1 MGVTSRSSHS
11 STSDWQPESELTLV
25 YSGTDVTVGSSTG
38 WQTFTLDTPYF
49 YDATNNLVVVVAKT
63 CDDWTSGLQYYYT
76 STSNAVLY
84 RQGDSNL
91 SYAEYPTGTGT
102 RSSYAANV
110 KFDMTFV
117 GGAEITVNPSTMDM
131 GYRPNGAWMR
141 PLEVNVSNL
150 GAPATINAIE
160 PTNSFFSVEGIET
173 PMVLNYGEEVGFEI
187 ATGSTTAGAV
197 NAQLVI
203 AYTDDRAV
211 NMYDLTA
218 IAYDPVCPDVWE
230 LAQVVSSFPYTTNVS
245 GVYDNYQLPGENLDG
260 NDAVYKVTVDEDKL
274 LTAVVSTGENP
285 KVAVYAEDFGG
296 QPGPGIDN
304 NYTGPE
310 IGPGAGQI
318 VEADEFYFDCGT
330 TRQHLLEP
338 VMDIRA
344 NTVHIRSR
352 MTTGTEH

>member
-1 MGVTSRSSHS
+1 M
-11 STSDWQPESELTLV
+11 
-25 YSGTDVTVGSSTG
+25 
-38 WQTFTLDTPYF
+38 
-49 YDATNNLVVVVAKT
+49 VVVAKT

-173 PMVLNYGEEVGFEI
+173 PMVLNY
-187 ATGSTTAGAV
+187 T
-197 NAQLVI
+197 
-203 AYTDDRAV
+203 
-211 NMYDLTA
+211 
-218 IAYDPVCPDVWE
+218 E
-230 LAQVVSSFPYTTNVS
+230 L
-245 GVYDNYQLPGENLDG
+245 L
-260 NDAVYKVTVDEDKL
+260 
-274 LTAVVSTGENP
+274 
-285 KVAVYAEDFGG
+285 
-296 QPGPGIDN
+296 ICM
-304 NYTGPE
+304 
-310 IGPGAGQI
+310 I
-318 VEADEFYFDCGT
+318 
-330 TRQHLLEP
+330 
-338 VMDIRA
+338 
-344 NTVHIRSR
+344 
-352 MTTGTEH
+352 

>member
-1 MGVTSRSSHS
+1 MRKFIACLLLLVFMAPFAAQANEIIVGNGTTSSYNAPFNNFYKNSWNETIYPASGFMLPGTINTISYNCATASALTFPTLKIYMGVTSRSSHS

-245 GVYDNYQLPGENLDG
+245 GVYDNYQLPGFQQERIQ
-260 NDAVYKVTVDEDKL
+260 K
-274 LTAVVSTGENP
+274 
-285 KVAVYAEDFGG
+285 
-296 QPGPGIDN
+296 
-304 NYTGPE
+304 
-310 IGPGAGQI
+310 
-318 VEADEFYFDCGT
+318 
-330 TRQHLLEP
+330 
-338 VMDIRA
+338 
-344 NTVHIRSR
+344 
-352 MTTGTEH
+352 